1 MAYSLPVRQFGIL
14 LWKSFIIRKRHYI
27 WTFLELALPIF
38 IASLSIIANSGGKG
52 GTSVEEP
59 IRYRPV
65 PVEKSLRSY
74 YTVLY
79 TPVNEFTVNLMSR
92 LNEKIDCRGVESEE
106 ELDDIIKS
114 EIPFTISDS
123 VEKLL
128 LGLQEN
134 ETIAGVIFH
143 FNDEFSDTPEP
154 TIDIGNDTMVPQ
166 NLRYTLRVR
175 DFELQHDAYPKK
187 QDFGP
192 FPNADHYIKKNF
204 VAIQSLVNYA
214 YLQLLSEYLYQNGT
228 DVPFPIPDMR
238 DIRAQRFPYP
248 KYIRHPRFQVSIISR
263 FFPGATKLNTI
274 QLTMEYCTILGFVV
288 MIVLLIK
295 GIVDEKVNRARA
307 MLRLM
312 GLKDFI
318 YYSSCFANTF
328 IVMVVQ
334 SAILTLMF
342 CVGSEAQLKGA
353 STSLVFCLLILYSS
367 ASIMFAMAIAVFFK
381 KPTNAMI
388 IGFIMW
394 LSIQEVVAML
404 FEKRAGLTETS
415 GLIHIPEWAHLI
427 ICALVPNYALKVSN
441 ELFVESEVYAAYGTF
456 VSQYAQ
462 YSAHWSN
469 IFRVLPLYKYLSV
482 LRVAGALIFS
492 CLFYGVIVWYIDVYC
507 VYKRQSNEKYQ
518 GGDDDGYDN
527 PAYEETDPEENRK
540 KYFEAEPKKLRV
552 GIQAKGLRK
561 EFAVKVAVKDVTLNV
576 YHGQITVLLG
586 HNGAGKTTFASM
598 LTGLYQPTSG
608 ELKVDG
614 TDAIKN
620 PEFSRRRMGL
630 CPQFDVL
637 YDELTCEEHLRLFAV
652 VKNCPPKRVSMEVSH
667 VLEQLGLTFKRRVLS
682 KDLSGGMKRRLSL
695 GMAMINNTKIL
706 ILDEPTSGLDPEA
719 RRGVWD
725 FLLSIRK
732 DRLIMLS
739 THWMEEADVLGD
751 RIAIMSRG
759 RVVCCGSSIFLKRVY
774 AGGYHLRIAKSDK
787 FDSKYFQKFV
797 RENLPDSK
805 LENETG
811 NEIKFTIAPE
821 DTNKLPDFFEK
832 LENDKQELGVYSC
845 GVNVSSM
852 DDVFLKVIELENTK
866 SKSLEAAEA
875 SMNHDLQTLAVARTS
890 RANSVISIYA
900 TQQQNKTNGDGAPGA
915 FKTTNNHLDV
925 FNNNA
930 FRAGSFS
937 TDRPLYNNNIG
948 DIIQRQ
954 TPKVPPGRSLT
965 ILKLKALLSK
975 RVHDIKRN
983 TKTVVPILGIAI
995 GCILAIL
1002 GLIETTVN
1010 ATDRFPNWSMEINTQ
1025 AAGYGHDNL
1034 RAIYFDQE
1042 KSNNISFRN
1051 YYAKEIRHE
1060 HFGLVQLDDSRNL
1073 AQFFGIRSIN
1083 TNRNK
1088 GAYLDKFYPDKAE
1101 STTHSS
1107 SSRVPTTPPPS
1118 TAPARN
1124 YSQASDRLLDIAL
1137 RDLNIY
1143 REKWLIG
1150 ASTEYYRRRW
1160 LYFAWYNGEA
1170 AHSLPISINLL
1181 YNALLK
1187 KLISKANSLS
1197 VANGGPSYNP
1207 DNFSISLDQITFEHF
1222 NPHSAFLPFFGRVY
1236 NGIFFPF
1243 SVSFIAAFYVLFPT
1257 HERISKAKLLQ
1268 LMTGL
1273 SVRLYWISNFIF
1285 DYTVYFCYFVAM
1297 FTLILIWDRSFGYG
1311 LYFSNPLSTLAFMSL
1326 FLTFGLAAIPF
1337 AYVASLIFRKPST
1350 AFGILCL
1357 ISVITGIGMG
1367 VIATFFETIL
1377 EEKLSAEIRGL
1388 FYAGMWFTRLSPVV
1402 ALILGL
1408 QKLFTLDSTRLICAQ
1423 FQASLRAIL
1432 CGIYAASQRTNPE
1445 LEELKILKPERC
1457 CDEVCGNECIFQ
1469 HPFFWFNWL
1478 GVNDEIFM
1486 LILDAILY
1494 WSLLAL
1500 LDNKKIRESVSK
1512 RFRSFYRGTKDV
1524 MKVSKSSKTFKL
1536 ERMGHGTAFT
1546 DKDVLEERARTEKI
1560 LAAKKMDQEALCV
1573 HNLTKIYSNGNFRA
1587 VDQLS
1592 FAVSKEQFFGLLGI
1606 NGAGKT
1612 TTFRM
1617 LTGDL
1622 SLTRGNSWAGGF
1634 DLFSS
1639 TQEYQAQIGYC
1650 PQFDALLDR
1659 LNSFE
1664 TLQLYGRLRG
1674 IPDDAIKLEVN
1685 RLIKKVDLQAHA
1697 ARMCRNYS
1705 GGNKRKLS
1713 LAMALIGAPPVVL
1726 LDEPTSGVDPVA
1738 RRKMWVAISDIQYG
1752 SGCSIILTS
1761 HSMDECEALCDR
1773 IAIMAAG
1780 HFECI
1785 GSTQYLRT
1793 KFGQGYSLIIKLNP
1807 DIVAENDLYLDQVQ
1821 ESIEDRLPS
1830 AVLRDI
1836 HQTLLFYHI
1845 PPESDV
1851 TWASLFR
1858 AMEEAKS
1865 NLQLEDYQVGDTTLE
1880 QIFLSFAKKQ
1890 PQERPKRKSLADI
1903 AEML

>member
-1 MAYSLPVRQFGIL
+1 MMLMVRSLPVRQFGIL
-14 LWKSFIIRKRHYI
+14 LWKSYIIRKRHYI
-27 WTFLELALPIF
+27 WTLLELFLPVF
-38 IASLSIIANSGGKG
+38 IASLSIIAHSDGKG
-52 GTSVEEP
+52 GSWIEEP

-65 PVEKSLRSY
+65 PIDKSLHSY
-74 YTVLY
+74 YTLLY
-79 TPVNEFTVNLMSR
+79 TPVNEFTMNLMSR
-92 LNEKIDCRGVESEE
+92 VSEKVECRGVESPE
-106 ELDDIIKS
+106 ELDEIIKS

-143 FNDEFSDTPEP
+143 FDDEFSENPGL
-154 TIDIGNDTMVPQ
+154 TIDIGNETLVPQ
-166 NLRYTLRVR
+166 NFRYTLRVR
-175 DFELQHDAYPKK
+175 DFELQSDPYPKK
-187 QDFGP
+187 QDFAP
-192 FPNADHYIKKNF
+192 FVNADHYIKKNF
-204 VAIQSLVNYA
+204 IAVQALVNYA
-214 YLQLLSEYLYQNGT
+214 YLQMLSEYLYPNGT
-228 DVPFPIPDMR
+228 DIPFPIPEIR

-263 FFPGATKLNTI
+263 FFPGASKLNTI
-274 QLTMEYCTILGFVV
+274 QLTMEYCTILGYVV

-328 IVMVVQ
+328 MVMIMQ
-334 SAILTLMF
+334 AIILTCIF
-342 CVGSEAQLKGA
+342 CSGSEAQLKGA
-353 STSLVFCLLILYSS
+353 SFSLVLSLLLLYSAS
-367 ASIMFAMAIAVFFK
+367 SIMFAMAIAIFFK

-394 LSIQEVVAML
+394 LSVQEVVGML

-427 ICALVPNYALKVSN
+427 ICAFVPNYALKVSN
-441 ELFVESEVYAAYGTF
+441 ELLVESEVYAAYGTF
-456 VSQYAQ
+456 VPQYSI

-469 IFRVLPLYKYLSV
+469 IFNVLPLYKWLSV
-482 LRVAGALIFS
+482 LRIAGAMAFS
-492 CLFYGVIVWYIDVYC
+492 CVFYGFVVWYFDVYRA
-507 VYKRQSNEKYQ
+507 YKQQSNERY
-518 GGDDDGYDN
+518 GGYDDDGYDN
-527 PAYEETDPEENRK
+527 PAYEDSEPEENK
-540 KYFEAEPKKLRV
+540 AKYFEAEPKKLRV
-552 GIQAKGLRK
+552 GIQANELRK
-561 EFAVKVAVKDVTLNV
+561 EFAVKVAVKNVTLNV

-614 TDAIKN
+614 VDAIKN
-620 PEFSRRRMGL
+620 PEFARRRMGL

-667 VLEQLGLTFKRRVLS
+667 VLDQLGLSFKRRVLS

-732 DRLIMLS
+732 ERLIMLS

-759 RVVCCGSSIFLKRVY
+759 RVICCGSSIFLKRVY

-787 FDSKYFQKFV
+787 FDSKYFQNFV
-797 RENLPDSK
+797 RQNLPESK

-821 DTNKLPDFFEK
+821 DTSRLPNFFEK
-832 LENDKQELGVYSC
+832 LENEKQELGVYSC

-875 SMNHDLQTLAVARTS
+875 SMNHDLQTLAVVRTS
-890 RANSVISIYA
+890 RANSVISIYQ
-900 TQQQNKTNGDGAPGA
+900 TDSNKANNEGTVAPPT

-925 FNNNA
+925 FNNNVLSVPYCNPSLNEVKS
-930 FRAGSFS
+930 RK
-937 TDRPLYNNNIG
+937 L
-948 DIIQRQ
+948 
-954 TPKVPPGRSLT
+954 KKLPPGQVLMM
-965 ILKLKALLSK
+965 LKLKALLAK

-995 GCILAIL
+995 GCIFAIL

-1010 ATDRFPNWSMEINTQ
+1010 TTDRFPNWSMDINTQ
-1025 AAGYGHDNL
+1025 AAGYSQEGL
-1034 RAIYFDQE
+1034 RAIYFDYE
-1042 KSNNISFRN
+1042 KNNNLSFRS
-1051 YYAKEIRHE
+1051 YYLREIQRDHYKPIY
-1060 HFGLVQLDDSRNL
+1060 LDDSRTL
-1073 AQFFGIRSIN
+1073 AQFFGHKNSQY
-1083 TNRNK
+1083 NRRR
-1088 GAYLDKFYPDKAE
+1088 GSYVDK
-1101 STTHSS
+1101 
-1107 SSRVPTTPPPS
+1107 TPPPS
-1118 TAPARN
+1118 TAPVRN
-1124 YSQASDRLLDIAL
+1124 YSQANDRLLDMSL
-1137 RDLNIY
+1137 KDLNSY
-1143 REKWLIG
+1143 REKWLVG
-1150 ASTEYYRRRW
+1150 ASTEFFRKRQ
-1160 LYFAWYNGEA
+1160 LYLAWYNGEA
-1170 AHSLPISINLL
+1170 PHSLPISINML

-1187 KLISKANSLS
+1187 KLVAKAQTP
-1197 VANGGPSYNP
+1197 NGLPINAE
-1207 DNFSISLDQITFEHF
+1207 NFSITLDQITFEHF

-1273 SVRLYWISNFIF
+1273 SVRLYWISNFVF
-1285 DYTVYFCYFVAM
+1285 DFTIYFCYFVAM

-1311 LYFSNPLSTLAFMSL
+1311 LYFSNPLSTVAFILL

-1337 AYVASLIFRKPST
+1337 AYVASLIFKKPST

-1367 VIATFFETIL
+1367 VIATFFETML
-1377 EEKLSAEIRGL
+1377 EEKLSVELRGL
-1388 FYAGMWFTRLSPVV
+1388 FYTMMWFTRLSPVV
-1402 ALILGL
+1402 SLILGA
-1408 QKLFTLDSTRLICAQ
+1408 QKLFTLDSTRLVCAK
-1423 FQASLRAIL
+1423 FQQSLRAIL

-1486 LILDAILY
+1486 LLFDTFLY
-1494 WSLLAL
+1494 WCLLAL
-1500 LDNKKIRESVSK
+1500 LDNKRIRELISRK
-1512 RFRSFYRGTKDV
+1512 LRTFYHGTKDV
-1524 MKVSKSSKTFKL
+1524 LTVSRSTKSFKL
-1536 ERMGHGTAFT
+1536 ERMGHGQSFT

-1573 HNLTKIYSNGNFRA
+1573 HNLTKIYPNGNFKA
-1587 VDQLS
+1587 VDQLC

-1622 SLTRGNSWAGGF
+1622 STTRGNSWAGGS
-1634 DLFSS
+1634 DLLSS
-1639 TQEYQAQIGYC
+1639 TREYQSQIGYC

-1674 IPDDAIKLEVN
+1674 IPDDVIKLEVN

-1697 ARMCRNYS
+1697 DRMCRNYS

-1752 SGCSIILTS
+1752 SGSSIILSS

-1773 IAIMAAG
+1773 IAIMASG

-1821 ESIEDRLPS
+1821 QSIEDRLPS

-1880 QIFLSFAKKQ
+1880 QIFLSFAKKR

-1903 AEML
+1903 AEIL